1 MRILRCGG
9 THGQPTEGD
18 GSSTTSAPPST
29 TSPPNTSAQTRP
41 ECTNAAM
48 KGQALGD
55 DVRQFI
61 DAKATAGGV

>member
-1 MRILRCGG
+1 VL
-9 THGQPTEGD
+9 
-18 GSSTTSAPPST
+18 ST